1 MKRSDR
7 AVGREPEVSRRE
19 ASPGLEPAGG
29 PGEAAA
35 PLVTF
40 RDLFLLAG
48 VFLVSR
54 VILHRVFSVE
64 IDSWMVNQLHH
75 IPPPLLRADLA
86 RSVYYLHTQPPLWNL
101 ILGAILKLGG
111 ENWAY
116 GYLAMSLGLGLV
128 LQSSLFAVMRQLGVG
143 RVPALLVA
151 CVYMMDPQVIAYEN
165 LVGYDSLAASLL
177 TLLTALFLPAARR
190 GAPWGLAAFA
200 AVASVMVVVR
210 SNFHPLILLPWF
222 GLVAL
227 ANPSRYRG
235 VVVATVLAALPC
247 AAVLAKNKVVFG
259 KASMSSWLGS
269 QVVYMLQV
277 DPDDPWIRGQ
287 VRSGAVSP
295 LVLRKPLD
303 TLDHYPDVDPGTPP
317 SDAPVLTQ
325 ARVEG
330 IDNYHHFGY
339 IAISDQYFRD
349 AKVLIARRPRLWL
362 RSFAQAAWTYLKPAS
377 VDGCFAYHNRDCLA
391 GYVEFIDRWIL
402 LRTRV
407 GSRECYPVLALGV
420 VAAMV
425 SGAYLAVRGGR
436 PPSSLDD
443 RRRLLVGF
451 MLGNILLLAFVAL
464 AFDPRETYRHRT
476 YTDPLSLALLV
487 TLVARLRGSRAG
499 RSPALP
505 AVGGEGG
512 RQSA

>member
-7 AVGREPEVSRRE
+7 EVGRET
-19 ASPGLEPAGG
+19 SPGLEPAGG
-29 PGEAAA
+29 PGEAGA

-111 ENWAY
+111 QNWAY

-128 LQSSLFAVMRQLGVG
+128 LQSSLFAVLRQLGVG

-235 VVVATVLAALPC
+235 VVVAAVLAALPC
-247 AAVLAKNKVVFG
+247 AAVLAKNQVVFG

-277 DPDDPWIRGQ
+277 DPDDPWIQGQ

-339 IAISDQYFRD
+339 IAISEHYFRD
-349 AKVLIARRPRLWL
+349 AKVLIARRPRLWP
-362 RSFAQAAWTYLKPAS
+362 RPPGRTSSRRRWTGAS
-377 VDGCFAYHNRDCLA
+377 PITTATASPVTSSSSIG
-391 GYVEFIDRWIL
+391 
-402 LRTRV
+402 
-407 GSRECYPVLALGV
+407 GS
-420 VAAMV
+420 
-425 SGAYLAVRGGR
+425 SSVRGSGRESATPSSPWAWSPPWCPGPTWPSAADGLRPRSTTGGVSWSGSCSATSSSSPSSPSRSIPGR
-436 PPSSLDD
+436 PTATAPTPTPCPWPSW
-443 RRRLLVGF
+443 
-451 MLGNILLLAFVAL
+451 
-464 AFDPRETYRHRT
+464 
-476 YTDPLSLALLV
+476 
-487 TLVARLRGSRAG
+487 
-499 RSPALP
+499 
-505 AVGGEGG
+505 
-512 RQSA
+512 